1 MRDYGVDRQV
11 VAVFAPKSQQT
22 PLFELT
28 QIAFPLSEY
37 SNILFIY

>member
-1 MRDYGVDRQV
+1 MGSIAKLLPFLPQSRT
-11 VAVFAPKSQQT
+11 QQT